1 MSEDPD
7 SSKAVQEKLRMS
19 GEKIDYR
26 FKLLY
31 AIGMIIVVAG
41 HCGGDGGFSLMYE
54 FFTPYS
60 FHLALFVFCSGY
72 FYKDT
77 SERTVGKYVLKK
89 VKSLLI
95 PLYLWN
101 LFYGIL
107 QIFMFYKGFSIGES
121 ISLYNLTIAPI
132 VSGHQFIY
140 NMGGWFVIPLF
151 MIQVYN
157 VLMRKLLR
165 LLKCSHSDEILVIL
179 TLALGIWGVFMA
191 SGGYNENIWLILVR
205 MLYFAP
211 FFQFGIF
218 YKKYLEKFDHLPNL
232 LYFII
237 VIGAQLFI
245 IWKFGK
251 QLRYTPSWCDNFVD
265 GPIMPF
271 VVGVLGIA
279 FWLRMAK
286 ILEPALGRSKWVNL
300 IADNTY
306 TIMINQIL
314 GFMVAKTVFAVMNKY
329 MGIFS
334 GFDWGLYKADY
345 GYIYLPGNHSQMK
358 IIYMAFGIMVPIL
371 IQMIVRWS
379 SAKIKSWAAV
389 QRGLP

>member
-191 SGGYNENIWLILVR
+191 SGGYNENIWLVLVR

-218 YKKYLEKFDHLPNL
+218 
-232 LYFII
+232 
-237 VIGAQLFI
+237 
-245 IWKFGK
+245 
-251 QLRYTPSWCDNFVD
+251 
-265 GPIMPF
+265 
-271 VVGVLGIA
+271 
-279 FWLRMAK
+279 
-286 ILEPALGRSKWVNL
+286 
-300 IADNTY
+300 
-306 TIMINQIL
+306 
-314 GFMVAKTVFAVMNKY
+314 
-329 MGIFS
+329 
-334 GFDWGLYKADY
+334 
-345 GYIYLPGNHSQMK
+345 
-358 IIYMAFGIMVPIL
+358 
-371 IQMIVRWS
+371 
-379 SAKIKSWAAV
+379 IKNI
-389 QRGLP
+389 